1 MTGSLG
7 REEKGR
13 DRERKNLEGREA
25 TSVKGENG
33 MGHLRRWHWL
43 ISPLV

>member
-25 TSVKGENG
+25 TAVEGENG

-43 ISPLV
+43 I